1 MTALS
6 PPTSDDL
13 TAPRGRS
20 LWADAVRRIRRD
32 RSAMLCLGV
41 ILLYIGVAAGAAAF
55 LGGWNESYD
64 YARANED
71 PSWDFWLGTDN
82 FGRSTLQELLLGAK
96 VSLTVAFVT
105 NLIAVPLGIALGALA
120 GYYGGLLDDLIVWL
134 LATLAAVPEMI
145 RLIALRFAF
154 SAGPLF
160 GLIDMTGV
168 GGLCLALAVT
178 SWIGTCR
185 YVRAETMKIRQ
196 LDYVLAARAIGTSG
210 PGILARHVLPNV
222 VHIGIISFSLGMVGA
237 IMAEVVLTYLGLGLT
252 GQPSWGQMIAHSQ
265 NKVVVGQWRQ
275 LVAATTAIF
284 FLVLALNI
292 LGDRLRDALDP
303 RLKNA

>member
-6 PPTSDDL
+6 PTTPDDL
-13 TAPRGRS
+13 AAPRGRG
-20 LWADAVRRIRRD
+20 LWADAARRLRRD

-41 ILLYIGVAAGAAAF
+41 ILLYIGVAVGAAAF

-82 FGRSTLQELLLGAK
+82 FGRSTFQELLLGAK
-96 VSLTVAFVT
+96 VSLTVALLT

-120 GYYGGLLDDLIVWL
+120 GYYGGVLDDLIVWL

-154 SAGPLF
+154 STGPLF
-160 GLIDMTGV
+160 GFIDMSGV

-222 VHIGIISFSLGMVGA
+222 VHIGIINFSLGMVGA

-265 NKVVVGQWRQ
+265 AKVVVGQWRQ
-275 LVAATTAIF
+275 LAAATTAIF